1 MLRSFT
7 PWFVLLAFGG
17 AVAACSA
24 SGSSPPPGAQPGSG
38 GTGNTSSGVS
48 GSSSTAARGG
58 GIGVGGTGG
67 SISVEPGVGTPGEE
81 PPRLC
86 EVCNDF
92 PATPIVVDGTPAN
105 AASQFGTPGTAA
117 GPCVAEPADG
127 TLFPNN
133 WLRPRIRWTGSSQ
146 VYEVRI
152 HTARQAN
159 DLVVYTNRT
168 EYYIPREIWSG
179 VAGGSQGLARN
190 NFEEDIVVSVRG
202 PNTAATS
209 VTFRTSAIDAGGSM
223 VYWAS
228 VKTQTSESPAD
239 GDAAGWL
246 MGFSVGDE
254 SVVEA
259 LRVLDVQAQIRSYAA
274 EPKRGA
280 CIGCHTSTPDGE
292 AVSFTT
298 FWPWSGSIAGITPEN
313 RGDIPA
319 FVTPSGLTAV
329 QQMWMGAWAYS
340 PGQWTDTRKIGI
352 ASYGASDIGW
362 PDGDMNMT
370 NRDNILWMNLAA
382 TTPATVPTQ
391 AWEVKQTWTP
401 AARDVALG
409 IVERSGDTRA
419 ALMPD
424 FSNSGTTIAY
434 TSSSTSLDGRIG
446 EINDT
451 DVFTVPFNEGNG
463 GPATALPGA
472 AQRGTA
478 EYYPNYSADDAFV
491 AFNRIANV
499 ESIRDPSAQGFGNH
513 LYYRPE
519 SEIWIT
525 PASAS
530 VSAGPGETSESGAIR
545 LKANDADAC
554 NTLVASRRGALN
566 SWAKFSPRASTNKNK
581 TYYWLIFSS
590 TRDTPES
597 QRVSVSDPKYAPT
610 ETLYSRLFMAAF
622 TVEGGQVTTYPAIYL
637 WNQEETSN
645 NLTPAWDE
653 FKIPAVPLPPDPR

>member
-1 MLRSFT
+1 MMRTFS
-7 PWFVLLAFGG
+7 PWVLVVAAG
-17 AVAACSA
+17 AACSA
-24 SGSSPPPGAQPGSG
+24 TGGNPAPGLGHGGSG
-38 GTGNTSSGVS
+38 NTGAVGEGGAVTTSG
-48 GSSSTAARGG
+48 R
-58 GIGVGGTGG
+58 GG
-67 SISVEPGVGTPGEE
+67 SISVSGTGGTIMVGPGMGQPGLE
-81 PPRLC
+81 PPHLC
-86 EVCNDF
+86 DICNDF
-92 PATPIVVDGTPAN
+92 PAAPVIVE
-105 AASQFGTPGTAA
+105 GTPGTAPTMFGTPGSA
-117 GPCVAEPADG
+117 PGPCVAEPADG
-127 TLFPNN
+127 ALFPNN
-133 WLRPRIRWTGSSQ
+133 WLRPRIRWTGNSS

-159 DLVVYTNRT
+159 DLVVYTNKT
-168 EYYIPREIWSG
+168 EYYIPREVWSG

-190 NFEEDIVVSVRG
+190 NYEEDITVTVRG
-202 PNTAATS
+202 PDTAGTS
-209 VTFRTSAIDAGGSM
+209 VTFRTAAIDAGGSM

-259 LRVLDVQAQIRSYAA
+259 LRVLDVDAQIRTYAA
-274 EPKRGA
+274 EQKAGA

-298 FWPWSGSIAGITPEN
+298 FWPWSGSIAGITPQN
-313 RGDIPA
+313 RGQVPS
-319 FVTPSGLTAV
+319 FVTPSGLTAI
-329 QQMWMGAWAYS
+329 QQMWMGAWTYS
-340 PGQWTDTRKIGI
+340 PGQWTDTNKIAV

-362 PDGDMNMT
+362 PDGDMNKT
-370 NRDNILWMNLAA
+370 NRDNLLWMNVAA
-382 TTPATVPTQ
+382 ATPATVPTQ
-391 AWEVKQTWTP
+391 AWEVKQNWTP
-401 AARDVALG
+401 MARGVALG
-409 IVERSGDTRA
+409 ILPRTGDTRA

-434 TSSSTSLDGRIG
+434 TSSSNSLDGRIG

-451 DVFTVPFNEGNG
+451 DIYTVPFNG
-463 GPATALPGA
+463 GDGGAATPLPGA
-472 AQRGTA
+472 SQRGTA
-478 EYYPNYSADDAFV
+478 EYYPNYSADDAFL

-499 ESIRDPSAQGFGNH
+499 ESIRNPSGQGFANH

-519 SEIWIT
+519 SDIWIVPGTGSVT
-525 PASAS
+525 PAA
-530 VSAGPGETSESGAIR
+530 GETSEGGAIR
-545 LKANDADAC
+545 LKANDPDTC

-566 SWAKFSPRASTNKNK
+566 SWAKFSPRVNSVAGK

-597 QRVSVSDPKYAPT
+597 QRVTVSDPQYAPV

-622 TVEGGQVTTYPAIYL
+622 TVEGGVVTTYPAIYL
-637 WNQEETSN
+637 WNQDETSN

-653 FKIPAVPLPPDPR
+653 FKIPDVPLPDDPR

>member
-1 MLRSFT
+1 M
-7 PWFVLLAFGG
+7 VLALG
-17 AVAACSA
+17 AACSA
-24 SGSSPPPGAQPGSG
+24 SGTVTPGIGSNANG
-38 GTGNTSSGVS
+38 GTGNTGTGGTIATGGRGGGVGVS
-48 GSSSTAARGG
+48 GS
-58 GIGVGGTGG
+58 GGT
-67 SISVEPGVGTPGEE
+67 IMVEPGKGGTPGNN
-81 PPRLC
+81 PPARLC
-86 EVCNDF
+86 EICNDF
-92 PATPIVVDGTPAN
+92 PADPIIVEGTPAT
-105 AASQFGTPGTAA
+105 APTQFGTPGSAA

-127 TLFPNN
+127 TLFPHN
-133 WLRPRIRWTGSSQ
+133 WLRPRIRWTGNSQ
-146 VYEVRI
+146 VYEVRV

-159 DLVVYTNRT
+159 DLVVYTNKT

-190 NFEEDIVVSVRG
+190 NYEEDIVVTVRG
-202 PNTAATS
+202 PNTAGTS
-209 VTFRTSAIDAGGSM
+209 VTFRTAAVDAGGSM

-259 LRVLDVQAQIRSYAA
+259 LRVLDVDAQIRSYAA

-313 RGDIPA
+313 RGQIPS
-319 FVTPSGLTAV
+319 FVTPSGLTAI
-329 QQMWMGAWAYS
+329 QQMWMGAWTYS
-340 PGQWTDTRKIGI
+340 PGQWTETRKIAI
-352 ASYGASDIGW
+352 ASYGANDIGW
-362 PDGDMNMT
+362 PDGDMNKT
-370 NRDNILWMNLAA
+370 NRDNLLWMNIAT

-391 AWEVKQTWTP
+391 AWEVKQNWTP
-401 AARDVALG
+401 MARGVALG
-409 IVERSGDTRA
+409 ILPRTVDTRA

-424 FSNSGTTIAY
+424 FSNSGSTIAY
-434 TSSSTSLDGRIG
+434 TSSSNSLDGRIG

-451 DVFTVPFNEGNG
+451 DIYTVPFNEGNG
-463 GPATALPGA
+463 GPATALAGA
-472 AQRGTA
+472 AQQGTA
-478 EYYPNYSADDAFV
+478 EYYPNYSADDGFV

-499 ESIRDPSAQGFGNH
+499 ESIRNPSGQGFANH

-519 SEIWIT
+519 SDIWVVA
-525 PASAS
+525 PGGSA
-530 VSAGPGETSESGAIR
+530 SAGPNETSEGGAIR
-545 LKANDADAC
+545 LKANDADSC

-566 SWAKFSPRASTNKNK
+566 SWAKFSPRVETIAGK
-581 TYYWLIFSS
+581 TYYFLIFSS

-597 QRVSVSDPKYAPT
+597 QRVTVSDPQYAPN

-622 TVEGGQVTTYPAIYL
+622 TVEGGVVTTHPAVYL
-637 WNQEETSN
+637 WNQDETSN

-653 FKIPAVPLPPDPR
+653 FKIPDVPLPADPR